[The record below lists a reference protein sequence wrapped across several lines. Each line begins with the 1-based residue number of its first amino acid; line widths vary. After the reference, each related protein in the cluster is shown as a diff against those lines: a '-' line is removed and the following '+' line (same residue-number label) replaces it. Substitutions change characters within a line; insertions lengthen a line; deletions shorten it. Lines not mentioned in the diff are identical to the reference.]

1 MTDSTNEPLLRC
13 KGLKKTFQKE
23 KVPVHALRGV
33 DLSVGYGESLGIMG
47 ASGSGKSTLLHLL
60 GTLARPSE
68 GEIYFEGHD
77 VTRWNDRDLASFRNK
92 ELGFVF
98 QFHYLLSEFSALEN
112 VMMPAFLKGETASN
126 ESEIKERALELLE
139 RVGLKDRLKHRPGEL
154 SGGEQQ
160 RVALARALMNRPK
173 LLLADEPTGNLDS
186 ENEERVT
193 RLLQEIHQ
201 EYGMTM
207 IMVTHDHQLA
217 SKMKRCVT
225 MEDGLLIGS
234 REQVSELTKEES
246 PT

>member
-1 MTDSTNEPLLRC
+1 MTDLSNEPLLRC
-13 KGLKKTFQKE
+13 KGLEKTFQKE

-33 DLSVGYGESLGIMG
+33 DLSVDYGESLGIMG

-60 GTLARPSE
+60 GTLARPSG
-68 GEIYFEGHD
+68 GEIFFEGKN
-77 VTRWNDRDLASFRNK
+77 VTGWNDRDLANFRNK

-98 QFHYLLSEFSALEN
+98 QFHYLLSEFNALEN
-112 VMMPAFLKGETASN
+112 VMMPALLRGDPAGSET
-126 ESEIKERALELLE
+126 EEKEKALELLK
-139 RVGLKDRLKHRPGEL
+139 RVGLENRLKHRPGEL

-186 ENEERVT
+186 ENEEKVT

-225 MEDGLLIGS
+225 MEDGLLLGS
-234 REQVSELTKEES
+234 S
-246 PT
+246 